1 MDNARIEL
9 PPPGNERVNS
19 FSPGTV
25 ERERLA
31 DELKRQYG
39 QRKEIPLCI
48 GGREVRTGRIGR
60 AVCPHEHGHVLAE
73 YHQAGEEE
81 YRQAIAAALAA
92 REQWAH
98 LSWSDRAAI
107 FLRAAELVS
116 GKYRFV
122 LNAATMLNQSKN
134 PHEAEIDAVAE
145 LADFL
150 RFNVW
155 FMQRIYADQPQAH
168 APGSWNRSFYRPL
181 EGFVF
186 AVSPFNFT
194 SIAGNLALAPAL
206 MGNVVVWKPASASVL
221 SNFYLME
228 VYREAGLPDG
238 VINFVPGPGPLAGRM
253 ALESADLAGVHY
265 TGSTEVFSSLWKSI
279 GNRIR
284 SYRCYPRL
292 VGETGGKNFVFVHPS
307 ADLDAAAVA
316 LARGAFEYQGQKCS
330 AVSRA
335 YVAESCWPG
344 LWRRLE
350 PLIADIRRDMGD
362 PRDFAFFNAVISQA
376 SFDQTMGA
384 IRRARQSGCA
394 RVIAGGG
401 GDDRVGYFVE
411 PTVIRS
417 EDPLYDTMLEELFS
431 PVLTVHIFPDGRW
444 EETLRLCDSSTPY
457 ALTGALF
464 ACDRAVIARALD
476 RLSHAAGNFYVNDK
490 PTGAV
495 VGQQPFGGARA
506 SGTNDKA
513 GSFLNLLRWTSP
525 QTIKENFSPPR
536 DFRYPFMRT
545 GD

>member
-1 MDNARIEL
+1 MDNARIEF
-9 PPPGNERVNS
+9 PPPANERVDL
-19 FSPGTV
+19 FSSESA

-31 DELKRQYG
+31 DELKRQFE
-39 QRKEIPLCI
+39 QRVEIPLLI

-81 YRQAIAAALAA
+81 YRQAIVAALAA
-92 REQWAH
+92 REQWAG

-116 GKYRFV
+116 GTYRCV

-155 FMQRIYADQPQAH
+155 FMQRIYADQPLAH

-194 SIAGNLALAPAL
+194 SIAGNLASAPAL

-253 ALESADLAGVHY
+253 ALESAHLAGVHY
-265 TGSTEVFSSLWKSI
+265 TGSTEVFSSLWESI
-279 GNRIR
+279 GGRIR
-284 SYRCYPRL
+284 RYRSYPRL

-335 YVAESCWPG
+335 YVAESCWPA

-350 PLIADIRRDMGD
+350 PLVEGIRRSMGD
-362 PRDFAFFNAVISQA
+362 PRDFAFFNAVISQS
-376 SFDQTMGA
+376 SFDQAMA
-384 IRRARQSGCA
+384 AVRRARQSACA

-411 PTVIRS
+411 PTVILT
-417 EDPLYDTMLEELFS
+417 EDPLYVTMLEELFS
-431 PVLTVHIFPDGRW
+431 PVLTVHVFPDERW

-464 ACDRAVIARALD
+464 ASERTVIARALE

-525 QTIKENFSPPR
+525 QTIKENFSPPHE
-536 DFRYPFMRT
+536 FRYPFMRN

>member
-1 MDNARIEL
+1 MDNAFIDL
-9 PPPGNERVNS
+9 PPPANERPDV
-19 FSPGTV
+19 FAPGSV
-25 ERERLA
+25 ERQRLA
-31 DELKRQYG
+31 DEMERQYG
-39 QRKEIPLCI
+39 QRLEIPLRI
-48 GGREVRTGRIGR
+48 GGREVCTGRIGR
-60 AVCPHEHGHVLAE
+60 VICPHDHGHVLAE
-73 YHQAGEEE
+73 YHQAGENE
-81 YRQAIAAALAA
+81 YRQAIGAALAA
-92 REQWAH
+92 REPWAR
-98 LSWSDRAAI
+98 LPWSDRASI
-107 FLRAAELVS
+107 FLRAAELVV
-116 GKYRFV
+116 GKYRGV

-155 FMQRIYADQPQAH
+155 FMQRIYANQPRAH
-168 APGSWNRSFYRPL
+168 APGSWNRSCYRPL

-194 SIAGNLALAPAL
+194 SIAGNLAAAPAL

-221 SNFYLME
+221 SNSYLME

-253 ALESADLAGVHY
+253 ALQSAHLAGVHY
-265 TGSTEVFSSLWKSI
+265 TGSTAVFSSLWKSI
-279 GNRIR
+279 GGRIR
-284 SYRCYPRL
+284 SYRNYPRL

-330 AVSRA
+330 AVSRV
-335 YVAESCWPG
+335 YVAKSCWPE

-350 PLIADIRRDMGD
+350 PLVEDIRRDMGD
-362 PRDFAFFNAVISQA
+362 PRDFAFFNAVISQT
-376 SFDQTMGA
+376 SFDQA
-384 IRRARQSGCA
+384 LRAVRQARQSGCA

-401 GDDRVGYFVE
+401 GDDQVGYFVE
-411 PTVIRS
+411 PTVILT
-417 EDPLYDTMLEELFS
+417 EDPLYVTMLEELFS
-431 PVLTVHIFPDGRW
+431 PVLTVHVFPDDRW
-444 EETLRLCDSSTPY
+444 EESLRVCDSSSPY

-464 ACDRAVIARALD
+464 ASDRAVIAGALEQ
-476 RLSHAAGNFYVNDK
+476 LSHAAGNFYVNDK

-536 DFRYPFMRT
+536 DFRYPFMRA
-545 GD
+545 GG